1 MNKKPT
7 ALIPHI
13 AIYGKRNVG
22 KSSLLNALANQ
33 NVSLVYDSLG
43 TTTDP
48 VKKRMELI
56 PYGPVII
63 IDTAGLDDTGE
74 LGEMRVKRSEHTM
87 MQTDLALVVVEP
99 NDVDENFIDKL
110 ISKLKTRRIPYLV
123 VMNKD
128 DKISQEFKDNF
139 IKNYPEAIFT
149 CAKEKQINNLREAII
164 KELGEAKEP
173 SIIGDKL
180 KYGDVAILV
189 CPIDSEAPKG
199 RLILPQVQVIRD
211 LLDYGVQALVVRET
225 ELEEALNSTKK
236 VAIVITDSQAF
247 HYVNKIVPE
256 DIPLTSFSMLFANYK
271 GDFNTLIKGARYVE
285 NLKEESKIL
294 VVESCSHNISHE
306 DIGQIK
312 IPRLLENKLGF
323 KPQIDF
329 CLGQDFPNVIENYDL
344 IIHCG
349 SCMLNR
355 KTMQSRIQVANDL
368 KIPMVNYGVLIS
380 YLTDTLGRT
389 AQVFK

>member
-1 MNKKPT
+1 MNKQPT

-13 AIYGKRNVG
+13 TIFGKRNVG

-33 NVSLVYDSLG
+33 EVSLVHDTMG

-56 PYGPVII
+56 PFGPVIF
-63 IDTAGLDDTGE
+63 IDTAGLDDVGE
-74 LGEMRVKRSEHTM
+74 LGSMRVKKSEHVM
-87 MQTDLALVVVEP
+87 MQTDLALLVVDS
-99 NDVDENFIDKL
+99 NNIDDLFIENL
-110 ISKLKTRRIPYLV
+110 ELKLKRRSIPSILV
-123 VMNKD
+123 FNKSD
-128 DKISQEFKDNF
+128 QVSEEELESLIHK
-139 IKNYPEAIFT
+139 YPKAIFVS
-149 CAKEKQINNLREAII
+149 AKNRDIEKLRSTLI
-164 KELGEAKEP
+164 KQLGEVKEP
-173 SIIGDKL
+173 SIIGDQL

-199 RLILPQVQVIRD
+199 RMILPQVQVIRD
-211 LLDYGVQALVVRET
+211 LLDYGIQALVIRET
-225 ELEEALNSTKK
+225 ELEHALQITKN

-247 HYVNKIVPE
+247 HYVNQIVP
-256 DIPLTSFSMLFANYK
+256 DNIPLTSFSMLFARYK
-271 GDFNTLIKGARYVE
+271 GDFNTLLQGARFVDK
-285 NLKEESKIL
+285 LTPSSKIL

-312 IPRLLENKLGF
+312 IPRLLEQKLGF

-329 CLGQDFPNVIENYDL
+329 CLGADFPSVIQGYDL

-355 KTMQSRIQVANDL
+355 KTMKSRIEVANDL
-368 KIPMVNYGVLIS
+368 NIPMVNYGVLIS
-380 YLTDTLGRT
+380 YLTNILDRT
-389 AQVFK
+389 TKVFC